1 MYSDFPIHCSRSFHT
16 DPVSGLGDFFVIVQT
31 GILGNP
37 LTFIAPPYTKVQS
50 DLAYNLFINTRAAYT
65 KGGSAQEPAYNA
77 AYNDLM
83 LVLNKEADFVDG
95 IAKGDKEKIILS
107 GFNPTTHPSQKGTS
121 IYPYQPTGVCFVA
134 DTPTGE
140 IHTSCDHH
148 DGIVTYGCIV
158 SEGQPLRDGVTIS
171 KDGQVKI
178 PPCLNNIIMS
188 VSHQRQKEIT
198 NLTPGA
204 NYYIYYYVVNTAGA
218 SPISIGLKVL
228 CR

>member
-37 LTFIAPPYTKVQS
+37 LTFVTPPYTKIET
-50 DLAYNLFINTRAAYT
+50 DLSYDLFINARAAYT

-77 AYNDLM
+77 AYKEIM
-83 LVLNKEADFVDG
+83 KKLNKEADYVDG
-95 IAKGDKEKIILS
+95 IALGDKDKITLS
-107 GFNPTTHPSQKGTS
+107 GFNPTTNPAQRSTS
-121 IYPYQPTGVCFVA
+121 TYPYQPTGVIFVA

-148 DGIVTYGCIV
+148 DGKVNYGCIV
-158 SEGQPLRDGVTIS
+158 SEGQPLRDGVTMS

-178 PPCLNNIIMS
+178 PPCLNNIFQS
-188 VSHQRQKEIT
+188 VSHQRQKEFT
-198 NLTPGA
+198 GLTAGV

-218 SPISIGLKVL
+218 SPLSIGLKVL